1 MKIYDALQARNQ
13 PRPEG
18 SAAPPRRS
26 AGAVR
31 EVRLHPE
38 ELLRTY
44 QMAAAMLPEGASP
57 VIQLMSATSGEGTST
72 IARAL
77 SLAVAEAT
85 GRRVLLLRITAT
97 GKRPSEAND
106 TLSLEAALR
115 DDQSIDIPFSR
126 PGVAPFFVASLSA
139 ESIAGQEGTTRLR
152 GLWERL
158 MPFVDVIIVDAPAAL
173 TEFAGLAVVGLAGG
187 VILVVEAERTR
198 SPIVNEAKRLIEAHG
213 GKILGVVLNKRNRY
227 IPRIIYRWL

>member
-1 MKIYDALQARNQ
+1 VKIYDALQARNQ
-13 PRPEG
+13 SHSEG
-18 SAAPPRRS
+18 SATRPRLS
-26 AGAVR
+26 PGAVR

-57 VIQLMSATSGEGTST
+57 IIQLMSATSGEGTST

-85 GRRVLLLRITAT
+85 GRRVLLLLITAT
-97 GKRPSEAND
+97 AKRPSEAND

-115 DDQSIDIPFSR
+115 DDQSVRIPFSR
-126 PGVAPFFVASLSA
+126 PGAAPLFLASLST
-139 ESIAGQEGTTRLR
+139 ESIVGKEGTTKLQ

-158 MPFVDVIIVDAPAAL
+158 MTFVDVIIVDAPAAL
-173 TEFAGLAVVGLAGG
+173 TEFAGLAMVGLAVG
-187 VILVVEAERTR
+187 VILVIEAERTR
-198 SPIVNEAKRLIEAHG
+198 SPVVSEAKRLIEAHG